1 MEAEISI
8 VLPVYNGEKYL
19 RQSLDSILAQSFT
32 AWELIV
38 VNDCST
44 DSTVEIVGEYTK
56 QDKRIRVINNPHN
69 LRLPASLNVG
79 FKVAQGKYFTWTS
92 DDNIFH
98 PNALEKMWRV
108 LENDKK
114 IGFVY
119 AAMETIDEEGIVQG
133 QYNDLI
139 QSELQD
145 EEYLFYN
152 NCVGACFMYR
162 QDVAREIGEYDVD
175 LFGAEDYD
183 YWLRI
188 AEKYPIRYIN
198 EILYSYRRHDKQ
210 LSVTKK
216 QLVYEQDCKLK
227 KKHLPCLVQ
236 KFKKKPQVIIRLFLE
251 FVIKWQ
257 GDFDWAMQE
266 AKQYFPDIVRL
277 QKCLADE
284 KIVLFGAGNI
294 GKQAKAFFADKAA
307 AFVDNDLSKVGTMID
322 ELPVISA
329 TELKSWKGKVVVAT
343 ALKAVPEIVM
353 QLNELGIKEYSVY
366 QLLKVQNLSD
376 GVKKCEY

>member
-44 DSTVEIVGEYTK
+44 DSTVEIVGEYAK

-162 QDVAREIGEYDVD
+162 QDVAREIGE
-175 LFGAEDYD
+175 LMWTSLEPK
-183 YWLRI
+183 I
-188 AEKYPIRYIN
+188 
-198 EILYSYRRHDKQ
+198 
-210 LSVTKK
+210 T
-216 QLVYEQDCKLK
+216 
-227 KKHLPCLVQ
+227 
-236 KFKKKPQVIIRLFLE
+236 II
-251 FVIKWQ
+251 
-257 GDFDWAMQE
+257 G
-266 AKQYFPDIVRL
+266 
-277 QKCLADE
+277 
-284 KIVLFGAGNI
+284 
-294 GKQAKAFFADKAA
+294 
-307 AFVDNDLSKVGTMID
+307 
-322 ELPVISA
+322 
-329 TELKSWKGKVVVAT
+329 
-343 ALKAVPEIVM
+343 
-353 QLNELGIKEYSVY
+353 
-366 QLLKVQNLSD
+366 
-376 GVKKCEY
+376 